1 MALGYRGMKV
11 RIYRKDKFVV
21 LPEKWWIREKKL
33 KNPSFDPRWQVI
45 DYDKY
50 IKNIHKFHDA
60 CGPIDNHSYVTN
72 KRRSWEKKS
81 DPKYIKAIA
90 DKKEKE
96 RIRREKENEIKIA
109 KKEKAKLS
117 KEKQFVRDFRKEQQK
132 IIDNLNNTK
141 FKPIEYPLNHP
152 QFLKDTEKTNIPYG
166 QCQEFY
172 ETDEWKKVRDDFL
185 SKQPKPFQCH
195 QCGRTPDPNYEKAP
209 MKRDRP
215 EHEKQ
220 RLRREFNQNRI
231 LVDHKLPIKYYWNLR
246 LDQDNFQLL
255 CGCCNEEKG
264 NTVRYEYVKE
274 ATIRAKEKLKLT
286 SIKNS
291 FILYKKS

>member
-1 MALGYRGMKV
+1 MKV
-11 RIYRKDKFVV
+11 KIYRSDKYVV

-33 KNPSFDPRWQVI
+33 KDPSFDPRWQVI

-81 DPKYIKAIA
+81 DPKNIKALEKRKEK
-90 DKKEKE
+90 KKEELERIKIRKKEQLAKKTKISKE
-96 RIRREKENEIKIA
+96 RELARGFK
-109 KKEKAKLS
+109 
-117 KEKQFVRDFRKEQQK
+117 KEQQK
-132 IIDNLNNTK
+132 IIENLDNIK
-141 FKPIEYPLNHP
+141 FKPILEYPLNHP
-152 QFLKDTEKTNIPYG
+152 QYLRSMERTDIPYSE
-166 QCQEFY
+166 CQEFY
-172 ETDEWKKVRDDFL
+172 ETDEWKKVRDDYT

-195 QCGRTPDPNYEKAP
+195 TCGRTPDPNYKKAP
-209 MKRDRP
+209 IKRDRP
-215 EHEKQ
+215 EHEKE
-220 RLRREFNQNRI
+220 RLRREFNENRI

-246 LDQDNFQLL
+246 LNQDNFQLL

-286 SIKNS
+286 STKNS

>member
-33 KNPSFDPRWQVI
+33 KDPSFDPRWQVI
-45 DYDKY
+45 DYDLY
-50 IKNIHKFHDA
+50 IKNIHKFPDA

-81 DPKYIKAIA
+81 DPKNIKALEKRKA
-90 DKKEKE
+90 KKKEELEKIKIRKKEQLSKKTKISKE
-96 RIRREKENEIKIA
+96 RQLAREFK
-109 KKEKAKLS
+109 
-117 KEKQFVRDFRKEQQK
+117 KEQQK
-132 IIDNLNNTK
+132 ITENLNNIK
-141 FKPIEYPLNHP
+141 FKPILEYSLNHP
-152 QFLKDTEKTNIPYG
+152 QYLRDMERTDIPYRE
-166 QCQEFY
+166 CQEFY
-172 ETDEWKKVRDDFL
+172 ETDEWKTVRDKFL

-195 QCGRTPDPNYEKAP
+195 TCGRIPDPNYKKVP
-209 MKRDRP
+209 IKRDRP

-220 RLRREFNQNRI
+220 RLKREFNENRI
-231 LVDHKLPIKYYWNLR
+231 LVDHKLPLKYYWNLR
-246 LDQDNFQLL
+246 LNQDNFQLL

-274 ATIRAKEKLKLT
+274 ATIRAKQKLKKNT
-286 SIKNS
+286 S
-291 FILYKKS
+291 

>member
-1 MALGYRGMKV
+1 M
-11 RIYRKDKFVV
+11 
-21 LPEKWWIREKKL
+21 
-33 KNPSFDPRWQVI
+33 
-45 DYDKY
+45 
-50 IKNIHKFHDA
+50 
-60 CGPIDNHSYVTN
+60 
-72 KRRSWEKKS
+72 
-81 DPKYIKAIA
+81 
-90 DKKEKE
+90 
-96 RIRREKENEIKIA
+96 
-109 KKEKAKLS
+109 
-117 KEKQFVRDFRKEQQK
+117 
-132 IIDNLNNTK
+132 
-141 FKPIEYPLNHP
+141 
-152 QFLKDTEKTNIPYG
+152 KDTERTNIPYG

-172 ETDEWKKVRDDFL
+172 ETDEWKNVRDDFL

-195 QCGRTPDPNYEKAP
+195 QCGRAPDPNYEKAP

-246 LDQDNFQLL
+246 LNQDNFQLL

-274 ATIRAKEKLKLT
+274 ATIREKEKLKLT
-286 SIKNS
+286 STTKS